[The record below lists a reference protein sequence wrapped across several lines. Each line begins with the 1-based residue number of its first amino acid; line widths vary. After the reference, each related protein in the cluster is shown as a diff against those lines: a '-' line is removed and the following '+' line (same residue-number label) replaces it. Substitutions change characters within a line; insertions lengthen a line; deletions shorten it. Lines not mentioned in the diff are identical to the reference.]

1 MRLLHEVRG
10 AELRVLRV
18 FGIEGRDT
26 PRKMEEGG
34 REGMREEK
42 ENKEGSYTVD
52 RCIRENR
59 REMCVKGI
67 SNLLSADL
75 LCTHDNK

>member
-42 ENKEGSYTVD
+42 ENKEGSYTQWTVAL
-52 RCIRENR
+52 RKTE
-59 REMCVKGI
+59 EKCVLKVYQI
-67 SNLLSADL
+67 Y
-75 LCTHDNK
+75 